1 MYEVKSLKYQIS
13 VKVLLRKDKEN
24 GHIEYAPVYFNSIAK
39 TVINS
44 KYLVDKSFL

>member
-1 MYEVKSLKYQIS
+1 MKLKAWNIKYQWKFCWGKTKKMDTES
-13 VKVLLRKDKEN
+13 
-24 GHIEYAPVYFNSIAK
+24 APVYFNSIAK

>member
-24 GHIEYAPVYFNSIAK
+24 GHIEFDPVYFNSIAK